1 MGIKLFFNTL
11 YTIVI
16 VIALIAG
23 YQYGIVQK
31 QYNYI
36 IVAVVIIAIF
46 IVLKVKLLKQIRE
59 AQKP

>member
-16 VIALIAG
+16 VVALIGG

>member
-16 VIALIAG
+16 IVALIAG

-31 QYNYI
+31 QYNYM

>member
-1 MGIKLFFNTL
+1 MGIKLFLNTF

-23 YQYGIVQK
+23 YQYGIVQS
-31 QYNYI
+31 QPTYI
-36 IVAVVIIAIF
+36 AIAVVLIAIF
-46 IVLKVKLLKQIRE
+46 IWLKIKLLKQIRG